1 MSRSTKGW
9 LFTLLGYTLVLEL
22 MLAAAILYWPNFRD
36 NLGAVKLLSK
46 PLPVLGDI
54 IAQVESMGVAAYVV
68 GQHFF
73 KGCNVLGAA
82 AAALIGAAAVAGEAQ
97 RGTLEIWLARP
108 VTRLRL
114 ASERYLSGQA
124 VIWLGVFLTTLT
136 IPLLLTQVD
145 EIMRLDRLMLCALH
159 QCLFLG
165 AVYSITYLI
174 SCASSEPMRISMG
187 VLFFMIFQFGI
198 YMVKTVT
205 HWSVYRLA
213 DIEVFHHILVDG
225 VLDWGIAGPML
236 AINLAGFLGGY
247 VFLKRR
253 CP

>member
-1 MSRSTKGW
+1 MSRSRRGW
-9 LFTLLGYTLVLEL
+9 WATLVGFTIVLEM

-36 NLGAVKLLSK
+36 HLGAVKLLSK
-46 PLPVLGDI
+46 PLPVLGEI
-54 IAQVESMGVAAYVV
+54 IEQVESLGVAAYVV

-82 AAALIGAAAVAGEAQ
+82 AAALIGANAVAGEAE

-114 ASERYLSGQA
+114 ATERYLSGQSI
-124 VIWLGVFLTTLT
+124 IWLGIFITTLT
-136 IPLLLTQVD
+136 IPPLLAQVG
-145 EIMRLDRLMLCALH
+145 ESMALGRLMLCALH

-165 AVYSITYLI
+165 AVYSVTFMI
-174 SCASSEPMRISMG
+174 SCASSAPRRISMV

-205 HWSVYRLA
+205 HWSLYRLA
-213 DIEVFHHILVDG
+213 DIKSFHHVLVRG
-225 VLDWGIAGPML
+225 ELDWAVAGPM
-236 AINLAGFLGGY
+236 AAVNLAGFLVGY
-247 VFLKRR
+247 MFFRR
-253 CP
+253 RTP

>member
-9 LFTLLGYTLVLEL
+9 LFTLLGYTLVLEM

-36 NLGAVKLLSK
+36 HLGAVKLLSK

-82 AAALIGAAAVAGEAQ
+82 AAALIGASAVAGEAQ